1 MRKTT
6 IELTDDQYF
15 YLLEKVLA
23 RKKENQSASMGS
35 LIRDLI
41 DKDRKVSEK
50 GGDKK

>member
-15 YLLEKVLA
+15 YLMEKVLELK
-23 RKKENQSASMGS
+23 RQNKSTSMGA

-41 DKDRKVSEK
+41 ERDIKTEK
-50 GGDKK
+50 EESS